1 MTGVLYVVATP
12 IGNLGDMTRRAVEV
26 LGLVDVI
33 ASEDTRVTRRL
44 LTHFDIEN
52 RCVSYHDKNE
62 QYRSEELVNSL
73 IDGNSV
79 ALVSDAGTPCI
90 SDPGYRIVNL
100 AKQSGIE
107 VVSVPGPSAV
117 TAALS
122 ISGLPTDHFFFEG
135 FLPKKKGRQTRFK
148 FLKSLEA
155 SVVVYE
161 SPMRIIKTL
170 NDISTFMG
178 DIRIVSV
185 CREITKKF
193 EETFMGTIGDAITYF
208 SQKNPKG
215 EFVIVIAK
223 DGYELK

>member
-1 MTGVLYVVATP
+1 VTGVLYVVATP

>member
-1 MTGVLYVVATP
+1 VTGVLYVVATP

-44 LTHFDIEN
+44 LTHFDIKN

-62 QYRSEELVNSL
+62 QYRSEELLNSL

-135 FLPKKKGRQTRFK
+135 FLPKKKGRQTRFQ

-193 EETFMGTIGDAITYF
+193 EEAFMGTIGDAITYF

>member
-1 MTGVLYVVATP
+1 MAGILHVVATP
-12 IGNLGDMTRRAVEV
+12 IGNLGDMTRRAIDV
-26 LGLVDVI
+26 LSDVDVI

-44 LTHFDIEN
+44 LSHFDIEN
-52 RCVSYHDKNE
+52 RCVSYHDNNE
-62 QYRSEELVNSL
+62 QYRAEELVRSL

-90 SDPGYRIVNL
+90 SDPGYRVVNL

-135 FLPKKKGRQTRFK
+135 FLPKKKGRQTRFQ
-148 FLKSLEA
+148 FLSSLEA
-155 SVVVYE
+155 SIVVYE

-170 NDISTFMG
+170 NDISTLM
-178 DIRIVSV
+178 DDTRIVSV

-193 EETFMGTIGDAITYF
+193 EEAFMGTIGDAIAYF

-215 EFVIVIAK
+215 EFVIIIAK
-223 DGYELK
+223 NGYELK

>member
-1 MTGVLYVVATP
+1 MAGILYVVATP
-12 IGNLGDMTRRAVEV
+12 IGNLGDMTHRAINV
-26 LGLVDVI
+26 LAEVDVI

-44 LTHFDIEN
+44 LSHFEIKN
-52 RCVSYHDKNE
+52 RCISYHDKNE
-62 QYRSEELVNSL
+62 IYRAEELVNSL
-73 IDGNSV
+73 CEGDSI

-135 FLPKKKGRQTRFK
+135 FLPKKKGRQTRFN
-148 FLKSLEA
+148 FLSELEA
-155 SVVVYE
+155 SVVIYE
-161 SPMRIIKTL
+161 SPMRIVKTL
-170 NDISTFMG
+170 NDISDFMG
-178 DIRIVSV
+178 SDRVLSV

-193 EETFMGTIGDAITYF
+193 EEAFMGTVDEAIDYF

>member
-1 MTGVLYVVATP
+1 VEGILYVVATP
-12 IGNLGDMTRRAVEV
+12 IGNLGDMTRRAISV
-26 LGLVDVI
+26 LSGVDII
-33 ASEDTRVTRRL
+33 ASEDTRITRRL
-44 LTHFDIEN
+44 LFHFDIEN

-73 IDGNSV
+73 IDGKSV

-100 AKQSGIE
+100 AKRSGIE

-117 TAALS
+117 TSALS

-135 FLPKKKGRQTRFK
+135 FLPKKKGRQTRFQ

-155 SVVVYE
+155 SIVVYE

-170 NDISTFMG
+170 SDISSFMG
-178 DIRIVSV
+178 DTRIVSV

-193 EETFMGTIGDAITYF
+193 EEVFMGTIGDAITYF
-208 SQKNPKG
+208 SKKNPKG

-223 DGYELK
+223 DGYVLK

>member
-1 MTGVLYVVATP
+1 MAGILYVVATP
-12 IGNLGDMTRRAVEV
+12 IGNLGDMTRRAIDV
-26 LGLVDVI
+26 LSDVDVI

-44 LTHFDIEN
+44 LSHFEIEN
-52 RCVSYHDKNE
+52 RCVSYHDNNE
-62 QYRSEELVNSL
+62 QYRAEELVRSL

-90 SDPGYRIVNL
+90 SDPGYRVVNL

-135 FLPKKKGRQTRFK
+135 FLPKKKGRQTRFQ
-148 FLKSLEA
+148 FLSSLEA
-155 SVVVYE
+155 SIVVYE

-178 DIRIVSV
+178 DTRIVSV

-193 EETFMGTIGDAITYF
+193 EEAFMGTIGDAIAYF

-215 EFVIVIAK
+215 EFVIIIAK
-223 DGYELK
+223 NGYELK

>member
-1 MTGVLYVVATP
+1 MAGILYVVATP
-12 IGNLGDMTRRAVEV
+12 IGNLGDMTRRAIDV
-26 LGLVDVI
+26 LSDVDVI

-44 LTHFDIEN
+44 LSHFDIEN
-52 RCVSYHDKNE
+52 KCVSYHDNNE
-62 QYRSEELVNSL
+62 QYRSEELVKSL

-90 SDPGYRIVNL
+90 SDPGYRVVNL

-135 FLPKKKGRQTRFK
+135 FLPKKKGRQTRFQ
-148 FLKSLEA
+148 FLSSLEA
-155 SVVVYE
+155 SIVVYE

-170 NDISTFMG
+170 NDISTLMG
-178 DIRIVSV
+178 DTRIVSV

-193 EETFMGTIGDAITYF
+193 EEAFMGTIGDAIAYF

-215 EFVIVIAK
+215 EFVIIIAK
-223 DGYELK
+223 NGYELK

>member
-1 MTGVLYVVATP
+1 MAGILYVVATP
-12 IGNLGDMTRRAVEV
+12 IGNLGDMTRRAIDV
-26 LGLVDVI
+26 LSDVDVI

-44 LTHFDIEN
+44 LSHFDIEN
-52 RCVSYHDKNE
+52 RCVSYHDNNE
-62 QYRSEELVNSL
+62 QYRSEELVKSL

-90 SDPGYRIVNL
+90 SDPGYRVVNL

-135 FLPKKKGRQTRFK
+135 FLPKKKGRQTRFQ
-148 FLKSLEA
+148 FLSSLEA
-155 SVVVYE
+155 SIVVYE

-170 NDISTFMG
+170 NDISTLMG
-178 DIRIVSV
+178 DTRIVSV

-193 EETFMGTIGDAITYF
+193 EEAFMGTIGDAIAYF

-215 EFVIVIAK
+215 EFVIIIAK
-223 DGYELK
+223 NGYELK

>member
-1 MTGVLYVVATP
+1 MLYVVATP
-12 IGNLGDMTRRAVEV
+12 IGNLGDMTSRAINV
-26 LGLVDVI
+26 LSEVDVI

-44 LTHFDIEN
+44 LSHFEIEN
-52 RCVSYHDKNE
+52 RCISYHDKNE
-62 QYRSEELVNSL
+62 IYRAEELVNSL
-73 IDGNSV
+73 IDENSV

-107 VVSVPGPSAV
+107 VVSVPGPSAL

-148 FLKSLEA
+148 FLSELQA
-155 SVVVYE
+155 SVVIYE

-170 NDISTFMG
+170 KDISALLG
-178 DIRIVSV
+178 EARIVSV

-193 EETFMGTIGDAITYF
+193 EEVFMGTVEEAIGYF

-215 EFVIVIAK
+215 EFVIVVAK
-223 DGYELK
+223 EGYELK

>member
-1 MTGVLYVVATP
+1 MAGILYVVATP
-12 IGNLGDMTRRAVEV
+12 IGNLGDMTSRAIDV
-26 LGLVDVI
+26 LSKVDLI

-44 LTHFDIEN
+44 LSHFEIEN
-52 RCVSYHDKNE
+52 RCISYHDNNE
-62 QYRSEELVNSL
+62 IYRAEELVTSL
-73 IDGNSV
+73 CDSKSV

-100 AKQSGIE
+100 AKRSGIE
-107 VVSVPGPSAV
+107 VVTIPGASAV

-148 FLKSLEA
+148 FLSDLEA
-155 SVVVYE
+155 SVVIYE

-170 NDISTFMG
+170 NDISACMG
-178 DIRIVSV
+178 SNRVLSV

-193 EETFMGTIGDAITYF
+193 EETFMGTVDEAIAYF

>member
-1 MTGVLYVVATP
+1 MAGILYVVATP
-12 IGNLGDMTRRAVEV
+12 IGNLGDMTHRAINV
-26 LGLVDVI
+26 LAEVDVI

-44 LTHFDIEN
+44 LSHFEIKN
-52 RCVSYHDKNE
+52 RCISYHDKNE
-62 QYRSEELVNSL
+62 IYRAEELVNSL
-73 IDGNSV
+73 CGGDSI

-135 FLPKKKGRQTRFK
+135 FLPKKKGRQTRFN
-148 FLKSLEA
+148 FLSELEA
-155 SVVVYE
+155 SVVIYE
-161 SPMRIIKTL
+161 SPMRIAKTL
-170 NDISTFMG
+170 NDISDFMG
-178 DIRIVSV
+178 SHRVLSV

-193 EETFMGTIGDAITYF
+193 EEVFMGTVDEAIDYF

>member
-12 IGNLGDMTRRAVEV
+12 IGNLGDMTRRAIDV
-26 LGLVDVI
+26 LSNVDVI
-33 ASEDTRVTRRL
+33 ASEDTRVTHRL
-44 LTHFDIEN
+44 LSHFDIKN
-52 RCVSYHDKNE
+52 RCVSYHDRNE
-62 QYRSEELVNSL
+62 QYRSEQLIESL

-100 AKQSGIE
+100 AKQSGIK

-135 FLPKKKGRQTRFK
+135 FLPKKKGRQTRFQ
-148 FLKSLEA
+148 FLASLEA
-155 SVVVYE
+155 SIVVYE

-170 NDISTFMG
+170 NDISIFMG
-178 DIRIVSV
+178 EARIVSV

-193 EETFMGTIGDAITYF
+193 EEVFMGKIGDAITYF

>member
-1 MTGVLYVVATP
+1 VAGILYVVATP
-12 IGNLGDMTRRAVEV
+12 IGNLGDMTRRAIDV
-26 LGLVDVI
+26 LSDVDVI

-44 LTHFDIEN
+44 LSHFDIES
-52 RCVSYHDKNE
+52 RCVSYHDNNE
-62 QYRSEELVNSL
+62 QYRAEELVRSL

-90 SDPGYRIVNL
+90 SDPGYRVVNL

-135 FLPKKKGRQTRFK
+135 FLPKKKGRQTRFQ
-148 FLKSLEA
+148 FLSSLEA
-155 SVVVYE
+155 SIVVYE

-170 NDISTFMG
+170 NDISTLMG
-178 DIRIVSV
+178 DTRIVSV

-193 EETFMGTIGDAITYF
+193 EEAFMGTIGDAIAYF

-215 EFVIVIAK
+215 EFVIIIAK
-223 DGYELK
+223 NGYELK

>member
-1 MTGVLYVVATP
+1 MAGILYVVATP
-12 IGNLGDMTRRAVEV
+12 IGNLGDMTRRAIDV
-26 LGLVDVI
+26 LSDVDVI

-44 LTHFDIEN
+44 LSHFDIEN
-52 RCVSYHDKNE
+52 RCVSYHDNNE
-62 QYRSEELVNSL
+62 QYRSEELVRSL

-90 SDPGYRIVNL
+90 SDPGYRVVNL

-135 FLPKKKGRQTRFK
+135 FLPKKKGRQTRFQ
-148 FLKSLEA
+148 FLSSLEA
-155 SVVVYE
+155 SIVVYE

-178 DIRIVSV
+178 DTRIVSV

-193 EETFMGTIGDAITYF
+193 EEAFMGTIGDAIAYF

-215 EFVIVIAK
+215 EFVIIIAK
-223 DGYELK
+223 NGYELK

>member
-1 MTGVLYVVATP
+1 MAGILYVVATP
-12 IGNLGDMTRRAVEV
+12 IGNLGDMTRRAIDA
-26 LGLVDVI
+26 LSDVDVI

-44 LTHFDIEN
+44 LSHFDIEN
-52 RCVSYHDKNE
+52 KCVSYHDNNE
-62 QYRSEELVNSL
+62 QYRSEELVKSL

-90 SDPGYRIVNL
+90 SDPGYRVVNL

-135 FLPKKKGRQTRFK
+135 FLPKKKGRQTRFQ
-148 FLKSLEA
+148 FLSSLEA
-155 SVVVYE
+155 SIVVYE

-170 NDISTFMG
+170 NDISTLMG
-178 DIRIVSV
+178 DTRIVSV

-193 EETFMGTIGDAITYF
+193 EEAFMGTIGDAIAYF

-215 EFVIVIAK
+215 EFVIIIAK
-223 DGYELK
+223 NGYELK

>member
-1 MTGVLYVVATP
+1 VAGILYVVATP
-12 IGNLGDMTRRAVEV
+12 IGNLGDMTHRAINV
-26 LGLVDVI
+26 LAEVDVI

-44 LTHFDIEN
+44 LSHFAIKN
-52 RCVSYHDKNE
+52 RYISYHDKNE
-62 QYRSEELVNSL
+62 IYRAEELVGSL
-73 IDGNSV
+73 CEGNSV

-100 AKQSGIE
+100 AKQTGVE
-107 VVSVPGPSAV
+107 VVSIPGPSAV

-135 FLPKKKGRQTRFK
+135 FLPKKKGRQTRFI
-148 FLKSLEA
+148 FLSELEA
-155 SVVVYE
+155 SVVIYE
-161 SPMRIIKTL
+161 SPMRIVKTL
-170 NDISTFMG
+170 NDISDFMG
-178 DIRIVSV
+178 SDRVLSV

-193 EETFMGTIGDAITYF
+193 EEAFMGTVDEAIDYF

-223 DGYELK
+223 NGYKLK

>member
-1 MTGVLYVVATP
+1 MVGILYVVATP
-12 IGNLGDMTRRAVEV
+12 IGNLGDLTPRAIDV
-26 LGLVDVI
+26 LSDVDVI

-44 LTHFDIEN
+44 LSHFHIEN
-52 RCVSYHDKNE
+52 RCISYHDNNE
-62 QYRSEELVNSL
+62 QYRSEELVKSL

-135 FLPKKKGRQTRFK
+135 FLQKKKGRQTRFQ
-148 FLKSLEA
+148 FLSSLEA
-155 SVVVYE
+155 SIVVYE

-170 NDISTFMG
+170 NDISTLMG
-178 DIRIVSV
+178 DTRIVSV

-193 EETFMGTIGDAITYF
+193 EEAFMGTIGDAIAYF

-215 EFVIVIAK
+215 EFVIIIAK
-223 DGYELK
+223 NGYELK

>member
-1 MTGVLYVVATP
+1 VAGILYVVATP
-12 IGNLGDMTRRAVEV
+12 IGNLGDMTRRAIDV
-26 LGLVDVI
+26 LSDVDVI

-44 LTHFDIEN
+44 LSHFDIES
-52 RCVSYHDKNE
+52 RCVSYHDNNE
-62 QYRSEELVNSL
+62 QYRSEELVKSL

-90 SDPGYRIVNL
+90 SDPGYRVVNL

-135 FLPKKKGRQTRFK
+135 FLPKKKGRQTRFQ
-148 FLKSLEA
+148 FLSSLEA
-155 SVVVYE
+155 SIVVYE

-170 NDISTFMG
+170 NDISTLMG
-178 DIRIVSV
+178 DTRIVSV

-193 EETFMGTIGDAITYF
+193 EEAFMGTIGDAIAYF

-215 EFVIVIAK
+215 EFVIIIAK
-223 DGYELK
+223 NGYELK

>member
-1 MTGVLYVVATP
+1 MAGILYVVATP
-12 IGNLGDMTRRAVEV
+12 IGNLGDMTRRAIDV
-26 LGLVDVI
+26 LSDVDVI

-44 LTHFDIEN
+44 LSHFDIEN
-52 RCVSYHDKNE
+52 RCVSYHDNNE
-62 QYRSEELVNSL
+62 QYRSEELVRSL

-90 SDPGYRIVNL
+90 SDPGYRVVNL

-135 FLPKKKGRQTRFK
+135 FLPKKKGRQTRFQ
-148 FLKSLEA
+148 FLSSLEA
-155 SVVVYE
+155 SIVVYE

-178 DIRIVSV
+178 DTRIVSV

-193 EETFMGTIGDAITYF
+193 EETFMGTIGDAIAYF

-215 EFVIVIAK
+215 EFVIIIAK
-223 DGYELK
+223 NGYELK

>member
-1 MTGVLYVVATP
+1 
-12 IGNLGDMTRRAVEV
+12 MTRRAVEV

-135 FLPKKKGRQTRFK
+135 FLPKKKGRQTRFQ

>member
-1 MTGVLYVVATP
+1 VAGILYVVATP
-12 IGNLGDMTRRAVEV
+12 IGNLGDMTRRAIDV
-26 LGLVDVI
+26 LSDVDVI

-44 LTHFDIEN
+44 LSHFDIEN
-52 RCVSYHDKNE
+52 RCVSYHDNNE
-62 QYRSEELVNSL
+62 QYRSEELVKSL

-90 SDPGYRIVNL
+90 SDPGYRVVNL
-100 AKQSGIE
+100 AKKSGIK

-135 FLPKKKGRQTRFK
+135 FLPKKKGRQTRFQ
-148 FLKSLEA
+148 FLSSLEA
-155 SVVVYE
+155 SIVVYE

-170 NDISTFMG
+170 NDISTLMG
-178 DIRIVSV
+178 DTRIVSV

-193 EETFMGTIGDAITYF
+193 EEAFMGTIGDAIAYF

-215 EFVIVIAK
+215 EFVIIIAK
-223 DGYELK
+223 NGYELK

>member
-1 MTGVLYVVATP
+1 MAGILYVVATP
-12 IGNLGDMTRRAVEV
+12 IGNLGDMTRRAINVLAEV
-26 LGLVDVI
+26 DLI

-44 LTHFDIEN
+44 LSHFEIEN
-52 RCVSYHDKNE
+52 RYISYHEKNE
-62 QYRSEELVNSL
+62 IYRAEELVDSL
-73 IDGNSV
+73 CVGNSV

-100 AKQSGIE
+100 AKQSGVE

-122 ISGLPTDHFFFEG
+122 ISGLPTDHFYFEG
-135 FLPKKKGRQTRFK
+135 FLPKKKGRQTRFI
-148 FLKSLEA
+148 FLSKLEA
-155 SVVVYE
+155 SVVIYE

-170 NDISTFMG
+170 NDISGFMG
-178 DIRIVSV
+178 SHRVLSV

-193 EETFMGTIGDAITYF
+193 EEVFMGTVDEAIDYF
-208 SQKNPKG
+208 SQKNAKG

>member
-1 MTGVLYVVATP
+1 MAAILYVVATP
-12 IGNLGDMTRRAVEV
+12 IGNLGDMTRRAIDV
-26 LGLVDVI
+26 LSDVDVI

-44 LTHFDIEN
+44 LSHFDIEN
-52 RCVSYHDKNE
+52 RCVSYHDNNE
-62 QYRSEELVNSL
+62 QYRSEELVKSL

-90 SDPGYRIVNL
+90 SDPGYRVVNL

-135 FLPKKKGRQTRFK
+135 FLPKKKGRQTRFQ
-148 FLKSLEA
+148 FLSSLEA
-155 SVVVYE
+155 SIVVYE

-170 NDISTFMG
+170 NDISTLMG
-178 DIRIVSV
+178 DTRIVSV

-193 EETFMGTIGDAITYF
+193 EEAFMGTIGDTIAYF

-215 EFVIVIAK
+215 EFVIIIAK
-223 DGYELK
+223 NGYELK

>member
-26 LGLVDVI
+26 LDLVDVI

-135 FLPKKKGRQTRFK
+135 FLPKKKGRQTRFQ

>member
-44 LTHFDIEN
+44 LTHFDIKN

-135 FLPKKKGRQTRFK
+135 FLPKKKGRQTRFQ

>member
-1 MTGVLYVVATP
+1 MAGILYVVATP
-12 IGNLGDMTRRAVEV
+12 IGNLGDMSSRAVDV
-26 LGLVDVI
+26 LSKVDLI

-44 LTHFDIEN
+44 LSHFEIEN
-52 RCVSYHDKNE
+52 RCISYHDKNE
-62 QYRSEELVNSL
+62 IYRAEELVNLLCES
-73 IDGNSV
+73 NSV

-100 AKQSGIE
+100 AKRSGIE
-107 VVSVPGPSAV
+107 VVTIPGASAV

-135 FLPKKKGRQTRFK
+135 FLPKKKGRKTRFK
-148 FLKSLEA
+148 FLSELEA
-155 SVVVYE
+155 SVVIYE

-170 NDISTFMG
+170 NDISGCMG
-178 DIRIVSV
+178 SNRVLSV

-193 EETFMGTIGDAITYF
+193 EEAFMGTVEEAIAYF

>member
-1 MTGVLYVVATP
+1 MAGILYVVATP
-12 IGNLGDMTRRAVEV
+12 IGNLGDMTRRAIDV
-26 LGLVDVI
+26 LSDVDVI

-44 LTHFDIEN
+44 LSHFDIEN
-52 RCVSYHDKNE
+52 RCVSYHDNNE
-62 QYRSEELVNSL
+62 QYRSEELVKSL

-90 SDPGYRIVNL
+90 SDPGYRVVNL
-100 AKQSGIE
+100 AKQSRIE

-135 FLPKKKGRQTRFK
+135 FLPKKKGRQTRFQ
-148 FLKSLEA
+148 FLSSLEA
-155 SVVVYE
+155 SIVVYE

-170 NDISTFMG
+170 NDISTLMG
-178 DIRIVSV
+178 DTRIVSV

-193 EETFMGTIGDAITYF
+193 EEAFMGTIGDAIAYF

-215 EFVIVIAK
+215 EFVIIIAK
-223 DGYELK
+223 NGYELK

>member
-33 ASEDTRVTRRL
+33 ASENTRVTRRL
-44 LTHFDIEN
+44 LTHFDIKN

-135 FLPKKKGRQTRFK
+135 FLPKKKGRQTRFQ

>member
-1 MTGVLYVVATP
+1 VAGILYVVATP
-12 IGNLGDMTRRAVEV
+12 IGNLGDMTRRAIDV
-26 LGLVDVI
+26 LSDVDVI

-44 LTHFDIEN
+44 LSHFDIEN
-52 RCVSYHDKNE
+52 KCVSYHDNNE
-62 QYRSEELVNSL
+62 QYRSEELVKSL

-90 SDPGYRIVNL
+90 SDPGYRVVNL

-135 FLPKKKGRQTRFK
+135 FLPKKKGRQTRFQ
-148 FLKSLEA
+148 FLSSLEA
-155 SVVVYE
+155 SIVVYE

-170 NDISTFMG
+170 NDISTLMG
-178 DIRIVSV
+178 DTRIVSV

-193 EETFMGTIGDAITYF
+193 EEAFMGTIGDAIAYF

-215 EFVIVIAK
+215 EFVIIIAK
-223 DGYELK
+223 NGYELK

>member
-62 QYRSEELVNSL
+62 QYRSEELLNSL

-135 FLPKKKGRQTRFK
+135 FLPKKKGRQTRFQ

-193 EETFMGTIGDAITYF
+193 EEAFMGTIGDAITYF

>member
-1 MTGVLYVVATP
+1 MAGILYVVATP
-12 IGNLGDMTRRAVEV
+12 IGNLGDMSSRAVDV
-26 LGLVDVI
+26 LSKVDLI

-44 LTHFDIEN
+44 LSHFEIEN
-52 RCVSYHDKNE
+52 RCISYHDKNE
-62 QYRSEELVNSL
+62 IYKAEKLVNLLCESNSL
-73 IDGNSV
+73 

-100 AKQSGIE
+100 AKRSGIE
-107 VVSVPGPSAV
+107 VVTIPGASAV

-135 FLPKKKGRQTRFK
+135 FLPKKKGRKTRFK
-148 FLKSLEA
+148 FLSELEA
-155 SVVVYE
+155 SVVIYE

-170 NDISTFMG
+170 NDISACMG
-178 DIRIVSV
+178 SNRVLSV

-193 EETFMGTIGDAITYF
+193 EEVFMGTVEEAIAYF

>member
-135 FLPKKKGRQTRFK
+135 FLPKKKGRQTRFQ

>member
-1 MTGVLYVVATP
+1 
-12 IGNLGDMTRRAVEV
+12 MTRRAVEV

-44 LTHFDIEN
+44 LTHFDIKN

-62 QYRSEELVNSL
+62 QYRSEELLNSL

-135 FLPKKKGRQTRFK
+135 FLPKKKGRQTRFQ

>member
-1 MTGVLYVVATP
+1 MAGILYVVATP
-12 IGNLGDMTRRAVEV
+12 IGNLGDMTRRAIDV
-26 LGLVDVI
+26 LSDVDVI

-44 LTHFDIEN
+44 LSHFDIES
-52 RCVSYHDKNE
+52 RCVSYHDNNE
-62 QYRSEELVNSL
+62 QYRAEELVRSL

-90 SDPGYRIVNL
+90 SDPGYRVVNL
-100 AKQSGIE
+100 AKQSRIE

-135 FLPKKKGRQTRFK
+135 FLPKKKGRQTRFQ
-148 FLKSLEA
+148 FLSSLEA
-155 SVVVYE
+155 SIVVYE

-170 NDISTFMG
+170 NDISTLMG
-178 DIRIVSV
+178 DTRIVSV

-193 EETFMGTIGDAITYF
+193 EEAFMGTIGDAIAYF

-215 EFVIVIAK
+215 EFVIIIAK
-223 DGYELK
+223 NGYELK

>member
-1 MTGVLYVVATP
+1 MAGILYVVATP
-12 IGNLGDMTRRAVEV
+12 IGNLGDMTRRAIDV
-26 LGLVDVI
+26 LSDVDVI

-44 LTHFDIEN
+44 LSHFDIEN
-52 RCVSYHDKNE
+52 KCVSYHDNNE
-62 QYRSEELVNSL
+62 QYRSEELVKSL

-90 SDPGYRIVNL
+90 SDPGYRVVNL

-135 FLPKKKGRQTRFK
+135 FLAKKKGRQARFQ
-148 FLKSLEA
+148 FLSSLEA
-155 SVVVYE
+155 SIVVYE

-170 NDISTFMG
+170 NDISTLMG
-178 DIRIVSV
+178 DTRIVSV

-193 EETFMGTIGDAITYF
+193 EEAFMGTIGDAIAYF

-215 EFVIVIAK
+215 EFVIIIAK
-223 DGYELK
+223 NGYELK

>member
-1 MTGVLYVVATP
+1 M
-12 IGNLGDMTRRAVEV
+12 
-26 LGLVDVI
+26 
-33 ASEDTRVTRRL
+33 
-44 LTHFDIEN
+44 
-52 RCVSYHDKNE
+52 SYHDKNE

-117 TAALS
+117 IAALS

-135 FLPKKKGRQTRFK
+135 FLPKKKGRQTRFQ
-148 FLKSLEA
+148 FLSSLEA
-155 SVVVYE
+155 SIVVYE

-170 NDISTFMG
+170 NDISIFMG
-178 DIRIVSV
+178 DTRIVSV

-193 EETFMGTIGDAITYF
+193 EEAFMGTIGDAIAYF

-215 EFVIVIAK
+215 EFVIIIAK
-223 DGYELK
+223 NGYELK

>member
-1 MTGVLYVVATP
+1 MAGILYVVATP
-12 IGNLGDMTRRAVEV
+12 IGNLGDMTRRAIDV
-26 LGLVDVI
+26 LSDVDVI

-44 LTHFDIEN
+44 LSHFDIES
-52 RCVSYHDKNE
+52 RCVSYHDNNE
-62 QYRSEELVNSL
+62 QYRSEELVRSL

-90 SDPGYRIVNL
+90 SDPGYRVVNL
-100 AKQSGIE
+100 AKKSGIE

-135 FLPKKKGRQTRFK
+135 FLPKKKGRQTRFQ
-148 FLKSLEA
+148 FLSSLEA
-155 SVVVYE
+155 SIVVYE

-170 NDISTFMG
+170 NDISALMG
-178 DIRIVSV
+178 DTRIVSV

-193 EETFMGTIGDAITYF
+193 EEAFMGTIGDAIAYF

-215 EFVIVIAK
+215 EFVIIIAK
-223 DGYELK
+223 NGYELK